1 MLNGWKRYLCY
12 VGSTIRMQH
21 KATMY
26 RFNLLNKENLKV
38 LKWLLG
44 VYHYEDKVS
53 SQFVK

>member
-12 VGSTIRMQH
+12 VRSTIRMQH

-26 RFNLLNKENLKV
+26 RFNLLNNEKLKV